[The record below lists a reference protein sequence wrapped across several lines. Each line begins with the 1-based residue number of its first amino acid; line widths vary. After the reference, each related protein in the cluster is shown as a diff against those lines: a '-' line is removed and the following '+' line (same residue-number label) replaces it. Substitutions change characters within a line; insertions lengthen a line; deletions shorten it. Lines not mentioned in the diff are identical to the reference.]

1 MNLGGNQMGSHRR
14 KSRGR
19 NGRRALTT
27 AFCSLLVFAVGFGQA
42 ALPANAGGPSLTM
55 GQVSTGNSSSS
66 GGPHTTREISQHVLA
81 AAAATVA
88 PNHVGIDLEG
98 CRNGGS
104 ITLPIAGKF
113 ICPDAAYTSGNLGKG
128 WNELDLVPHRVTTTS
143 GSQAGTTTD
152 YDFNIT
158 ADGEDGGHP
167 GYDLL
172 TVPEVN
178 AAKSDASCT
187 VSSSAQGAKTPGIGG
202 TDTSIYRTLHV
213 HQDKGTTC
221 VIDWAE
227 RLALVSHLYPGS
239 SLHSNLTQADFSTG
253 GVGAQDVSIPVKE
266 ISPQELSKTETA
278 TQGAGNVW
286 RVSKQATP
294 ASLNFPQT
302 CNPDNPTSKTVSIDV
317 TVTKTVQQSGN
328 TVVHAE
334 ITATNP
340 AHRIVDVTISDSIFE
355 GAIGSSTLANALS
368 GTNPKT
374 FPLTSVPPESSVT
387 LVHEIEVA
395 NGAANVYSDKAT
407 AHYTDHAFPNVTIP
421 GQTEATAQANV
432 VVNTSNAN
440 SSVVVTDL
448 ESISGNP
455 DVQYRIDGGSA
466 AGTYKFNDGALETYT
481 PGTTGYTT
489 RPVLWTSGSV
499 SQTTTF
505 HFFKTVR
512 VAQPTSGDAT
522 LADTATVLGDQG
534 ATLSTA
540 NASVAISTA
549 LDCPDVVVTKTAV
562 KDTIDA
568 GDTASFTITVTNNGP
583 GVAKN
588 VTLNDPLPAGI
599 AWQDDS
605 ADCSVTNG
613 TLSCQFG
620 DLNPGESRTVH
631 VSGTTDAQDCKVL
644 LNTAT
649 VSASNE
655 PQANQGNNTDSAT
668 ITVLCPSLNIS
679 KIADKQSVSAGDPI
693 GYTITVTNSG
703 QGAATNVVVT
713 DTLPTNGG
721 LSWTID
727 GGTGAQD
734 CSITNGVLTC
744 TFPSIAAGAS
754 VTVHLSSPTTT
765 ATCGTVVNTA
775 SATSSNDGSPSTGP
789 VSITVDCPDVQ
800 VVKTADNGTI
810 NAGDTAAFT
819 IVVTN
824 NGPGVAKGVTLADT
838 LPAGVTWHEDSPD
851 CSIVNGV
858 LSCQFG
864 NLASGASRTIHVT
877 GTTDAADCGTLEN
890 TATVSATNE
899 SQDALANNTSTA
911 TITVNCPDVQV
922 TKTADNGTI
931 SAGDTAAFTIV
942 VKNNGPGVANDVTLA
957 DTLPA
962 GVDWQ
967 QDNADCSIA
976 GGVLTCGFGDL
987 ASGATRTIHVSGKTD
1002 AADCG
1007 TLHNQVTVSATNESS
1022 DDLGNNTSSADITV
1036 NCPGISVT
1044 KTADDTTVDA
1054 ADQVGFT
1061 VTVANAGPGTAT
1073 DVHLDDPLPT
1083 NPGLDWSIDG
1093 GTGQQLCQIT
1103 QGDLVCDFGDMPAQ
1117 TSYTV
1122 HITSDTDATTCGEI
1136 DNTATVTI
1144 SNGDGD
1150 EASAS
1155 ITVNCPPL
1163 GIDIEKTGPTLA
1175 HVGDT
1180 ITYDFAVQLATP
1192 ETLFNVT
1199 VSDPNCN
1206 EGAPVYVSGDD
1217 GDNALEQGEVWLY
1230 QCTHVVLDTDPDPL
1244 PNTATVQGTA
1254 DDGRSTSDEDSWSVD
1269 LIHPA
1274 IKIVKTVDPIS
1285 GNPGDTVTYTYVVT
1299 NTGDTTLF
1307 NVSVDDDVIGHIGDI
1322 AQLDPGQSVTLT
1334 KDFVLPA
1341 NQLTVTN
1348 VGTATGTDVLGKTV
1362 TDDDDAN
1369 VTIVEAAHNPP
1380 KPPKPTAFTGSD
1392 AARLG
1397 LITLVLLGLG
1407 ALALMIGRRRRN
1419 DTA

>member
-1 MNLGGNQMGSHRR
+1 MASHRR
-14 KSRGR
+14 TSRAR
-19 NGRRALTT
+19 TGRRALTT

-42 ALPANAGGPSLTM
+42 ALPANAGGPGLTM

-66 GGPHTTREISQHVLA
+66 GGPQTTREISQHVLA

-88 PNHVGIDLEG
+88 PSHVGINLEG

-128 WNELDLVPHRVTTTS
+128 WNELDLVPHRVTTSS
-143 GSQAGTTTD
+143 GTQAGTTTD

-172 TVPEVN
+172 TMPEVN

-187 VSSSAQGAKTPGIGG
+187 VSSSDQGAKTPGIGG

-227 RLALVSHLYPGS
+227 RLALGSHLYPGS
-239 SLHSNLTQADFSTG
+239 SLHSNLTETDFSTG
-253 GVGAQDVSIPVKE
+253 GIGAQDVSIPVKE

-286 RVSKQATP
+286 RVNKQATP
-294 ASLNFPQT
+294 GSLDFPRT
-302 CNPDNPTSKTVSIDV
+302 CNPDNPTSKTVQIDV

-355 GAIGSSTLANALS
+355 GAIGSSTLATALS

-374 FPLTSVPPESSVT
+374 FPLTSVDPESSVT

-395 NGAANVYSDKAT
+395 NGSANIFSDKAT
-407 AHYTDHAFPNVTIP
+407 AKYTDHAFPDVTIP

-455 DVQYRIDGGSA
+455 DVQYRIDAGSA

-505 HFFKTVR
+505 HFVKTVR
-512 VAQPTSGDAT
+512 VSKPTSGDAT
-522 LADTATVLGDQG
+522 LADTATLLGDQG

-540 NASVAISTA
+540 NASVAISTD
-549 LDCPDVVVTKTAV
+549 LNCPDVVVTKTAP

-583 GVAKN
+583 GIAKN

-599 AWQDDS
+599 VWQDDS
-605 ADCSVTNG
+605 ADCSITNG

-620 DLNPGESRTVH
+620 DLDPGESRTVH
-631 VSGTTDAQDCKVL
+631 VSGTTDAQDCGVL

-655 PQANQGNNTDSAT
+655 PQENQGNNTDSAD
-668 ITVLCPSLNIS
+668 ITVLCPSLNIT
-679 KIADKQSVSAGDPI
+679 KIADDQSVSAGDPV
-693 GYTITVTNSG
+693 GYTITVTNNG
-703 QGAATNVVVT
+703 QGTAKNVVVS

-721 LSWTID
+721 LSWSID

-734 CSITNGVLTC
+734 CSIVNGLLTC
-744 TFPSIAAGAS
+744 TFPSIAPGAS
-754 VTVHLSSPTTT
+754 VTVHLTSPTTA
-765 ATCGTVVNTA
+765 ATCGEVVNSAT
-775 SATSSNDGSPSTGP
+775 ATSSNDGSPSTGP
-789 VSITVDCPDVQ
+789 VTITVDCPDVQ

-810 NAGDTAAFT
+810 SAGDTAAFT

-824 NGPGVAKGVTLADT
+824 NGPGVAKHVTL
-838 LPAGVTWHEDSPD
+838 S
-851 CSIVNGV
+851 
-858 LSCQFG
+858 
-864 NLASGASRTIHVT
+864 
-877 GTTDAADCGTLEN
+877 
-890 TATVSATNE
+890 
-899 SQDALANNTSTA
+899 
-911 TITVNCPDVQV
+911 
-922 TKTADNGTI
+922 
-931 SAGDTAAFTIV
+931 
-942 VKNNGPGVANDVTLA
+942 

-967 QDNADCSIA
+967 QDNADCSITA
-976 GGVLTCGFGDL
+976 GVLSCDFGNL
-987 ASGATRTIHVSGKTD
+987 TSGASRTIHVSGKTD

-1007 TLHNQVTVSATNESS
+1007 TLHNTATVSATNESS
-1022 DDLGNNTSSADITV
+1022 DDLANNTSSADITV

-1044 KTADDTTVDA
+1044 KTADDATVDA

-1061 VTVANAGPGTAT
+1061 ITVANAGPGTAT

-1103 QGDLVCDFGDMPAQ
+1103 QGDLVCDFGDMPAE

-1163 GIDIEKTGPTLA
+1163 GIDIEKDGPTQA

-1180 ITYDFAVQLATP
+1180 ITYNF
-1192 ETLFNVT
+1192 
-1199 VSDPNCN
+1199 
-1206 EGAPVYVSGDD
+1206 
-1217 GDNALEQGEVWLY
+1217 
-1230 QCTHVVLDTDPDPL
+1230 
-1244 PNTATVQGTA
+1244 
-1254 DDGRSTSDEDSWSVD
+1254 
-1269 LIHPA
+1269 
-1274 IKIVKTVDPIS
+1274 
-1285 GNPGDTVTYTYVVT
+1285 
-1299 NTGDTTLF
+1299 
-1307 NVSVDDDVIGHIGDI
+1307 
-1322 AQLDPGQSVTLT
+1322 
-1334 KDFVLPA
+1334 
-1341 NQLTVTN
+1341 
-1348 VGTATGTDVLGKTV
+1348 
-1362 TDDDDAN
+1362 
-1369 VTIVEAAHNPP
+1369 
-1380 KPPKPTAFTGSD
+1380 
-1392 AARLG
+1392 
-1397 LITLVLLGLG
+1397 
-1407 ALALMIGRRRRN
+1407 
-1419 DTA
+1419 

>member
-1 MNLGGNQMGSHRR
+1 MDLGDNRMRSHRIT
-14 KSRGR
+14 RGR
-19 NGRRALTT
+19 SGRRALVT

-42 ALPANAGGPSLTM
+42 VLPANAGSPSLTM
-55 GQVSTGNSSSS
+55 GQVSTGNSAKPA
-66 GGPHTTREISQHVLA
+66 GPQTTRKIGQHVLV

-88 PNHVGIDLEG
+88 PNHVGINLEG
-98 CRNGGS
+98 CRNNGS

-113 ICPDAAYTSGNLGKG
+113 VCPDAAYTSGNLGKG
-128 WNELDLVPHRVTTTS
+128 WNELDLVPHRVTTTA

-158 ADGEDGGHP
+158 ADGENGGHP

-178 AAKSDASCT
+178 AAKSDASCS

-213 HQDKGTTC
+213 HQAKGTTC

-227 RLALVSHLYPGS
+227 RLALGSHLYPGS
-239 SLHSNLTQADFSTG
+239 SLHSNLAQADFSTG
-253 GVGAQDVSIPVKE
+253 GIGAQDVSIPVKE

-294 ASLNFPQT
+294 TSINFPQT
-302 CNPDNPTSKTVSIDV
+302 CNPNNPTSKTVQIDV

-328 TVVHAE
+328 TIVHAE

-355 GAIGSSTLANALS
+355 GAVGSSTLATALS

-374 FPLTSVPPESSVT
+374 FPLTSVAAESSVT

-407 AHYTDHAFPNVTIP
+407 AVYTDHAFPNVQIP
-421 GQTEATAQANV
+421 GNTTATAQANV
-432 VVNTSNAN
+432 AVNTSNAD

-455 DVQYRIDGGSA
+455 DVQYRIDAGSA
-466 AGTYKFNDGALETYT
+466 TGTYAFNDGALETYA

-499 SQTTTF
+499 SQSTTF

-512 VAQPTSGDAT
+512 VAKPTSGDAT
-522 LADTATVLGDQG
+522 LADTATVLGDRG

-549 LDCPDVVVTKTAV
+549 LDCPDVIVTKTAQ
-562 KDTIDA
+562 KDVIDA
-568 GDTASFTITVTNNGP
+568 GDTAAFTITVTNNGP

-588 VTLNDPLPAGI
+588 VTLSDPLPSGV

-605 ADCSVTNG
+605 AVCSISNG

-620 DLNPGESRTVH
+620 DLNAGASRTVH
-631 VSGTTDAQDCKVL
+631 VSGKTDQQDCKVL

-649 VSASNE
+649 VSSSNE
-655 PQANQGNNTDSAT
+655 PEANQGNNSDSAT
-668 ITVLCPSLNIS
+668 ITVLCPSLNLT
-679 KIADKQSVSAGDPI
+679 KIADDQSVSAGDPI

-703 QGAATNVVVT
+703 QGAATDVVVS
-713 DTLPTNGG
+713 DTLPTNDG
-721 LSWTID
+721 LSWSID

-754 VTVHLSSPTTT
+754 VMVHLTSPTTGG
-765 ATCGTVVNTA
+765 TCGDVVNTA
-775 SATSSNDGSPSTGP
+775 SAISGNDGSPSTGP
-789 VSITVDCPDVQ
+789 VTIAVDCPDLQ

-810 NAGDTAAFT
+810 SAGDPAAFT

-824 NGPGVAKGVTLADT
+824 NGPGVAKAASLTDT
-838 LPAGVTWHEDSPD
+838 LPG
-851 CSIVNGV
+851 
-858 LSCQFG
+858 
-864 NLASGASRTIHVT
+864 
-877 GTTDAADCGTLEN
+877 
-890 TATVSATNE
+890 
-899 SQDALANNTSTA
+899 
-911 TITVNCPDVQV
+911 
-922 TKTADNGTI
+922 
-931 SAGDTAAFTIV
+931 
-942 VKNNGPGVANDVTLA
+942 
-957 DTLPA
+957 
-962 GVDWQ
+962 GVDWH
-967 QDNADCSIA
+967 QDNADCSITA
-976 GGVLTCGFGDL
+976 GVLTCDFGEL
-987 ASGATRTIHVSGKTD
+987 ASGATRTIHVSGTTD

-1007 TLHNQVTVSATNESS
+1007 TLHNTASVSASNESQ
-1022 DDLGNNTSSADITV
+1022 DELANNTSSAQIAVDCPDLQVVKTADNGTISAGDPAAFTIVVTNNGPGVAKAASLTDTLPGGVDWHQDNADCSITAGV
-1036 NCPGISVT
+1036 LTCDFGELASGATRTIHVSGTTDAADCGTLHNTASVSASNESQDELANNTSSAQIAVDCPSISVT
-1044 KTADDTTVDA
+1044 KTADDTTADA

-1061 VTVANAGPGTAT
+1061 ITVANAGPGTAK

-1093 GTGQQLCQIT
+1093 GTGQQLCKIT
-1103 QGDLVCDFGDMPAQ
+1103 QGDLVCDFGDMSAES
-1117 TSYTV
+1117 SYSV
-1122 HITSDTDATTCGEI
+1122 HITSATDATTCGEI

-1150 EASAS
+1150 KASAS
-1155 ITVNCPPL
+1155 IDVNCSPL
-1163 GIDIEKTGPTLA
+1163 GIDIVKSGPDLA

-1180 ITYDFAVQLATP
+1180 ITYHFAVQLTTP

-1206 EGAPVYVSGDD
+1206 EDAPMYVSGDD
-1217 GDNALEQGEVWLY
+1217 GDNALEQGEVWQY
-1230 QCTHVVLDTDPDPL
+1230 ECSHIVTDTDPDPL

-1254 DDGRSTSDEDSWSVD
+1254 DDGRTTTDESSWSVE

-1274 IKIVKTVDPIS
+1274 IKIVKTVNPIS

-1299 NTGDTTLF
+1299 NTGDTTLY
-1307 NVSVDDDVIGHIGDI
+1307 NISVDDDVIGHIGDLD
-1322 AQLDPGQSVTLT
+1322 QLEPGQSVTLT
-1334 KDFVLPA
+1334 KDWILPA
-1341 NQLTVTN
+1341 DELVVTN
-1348 VGTATGTDVLGKTV
+1348 VGTATGTDVLGQTV
-1362 TDDDDAN
+1362 TDNDDAN
-1369 VTIVEAAHNPP
+1369 VTIVKAAHNPP
-1380 KPPKPTAFTGSD
+1380 KPPPPTAFTGSD

-1397 LITLVLLGLG
+1397 LITLILLGLG
-1407 ALALMIGRRRRN
+1407 AMALVIGRRRRD

>member
-1 MNLGGNQMGSHRR
+1 M
-14 KSRGR
+14 
-19 NGRRALTT
+19 
-27 AFCSLLVFAVGFGQA
+27 
-42 ALPANAGGPSLTM
+42 
-55 GQVSTGNSSSS
+55 
-66 GGPHTTREISQHVLA
+66 
-81 AAAATVA
+81 
-88 PNHVGIDLEG
+88 
-98 CRNGGS
+98 
-104 ITLPIAGKF
+104 
-113 ICPDAAYTSGNLGKG
+113 
-128 WNELDLVPHRVTTTS
+128 
-143 GSQAGTTTD
+143 
-152 YDFNIT
+152 
-158 ADGEDGGHP
+158 
-167 GYDLL
+167 
-172 TVPEVN
+172 
-178 AAKSDASCT
+178 
-187 VSSSAQGAKTPGIGG
+187 
-202 TDTSIYRTLHV
+202 
-213 HQDKGTTC
+213 
-221 VIDWAE
+221 
-227 RLALVSHLYPGS
+227 
-239 SLHSNLTQADFSTG
+239 
-253 GVGAQDVSIPVKE
+253 
-266 ISPQELSKTETA
+266 
-278 TQGAGNVW
+278 
-286 RVSKQATP
+286 
-294 ASLNFPQT
+294 
-302 CNPDNPTSKTVSIDV
+302 
-317 TVTKTVQQSGN
+317 
-328 TVVHAE
+328 
-334 ITATNP
+334 
-340 AHRIVDVTISDSIFE
+340 
-355 GAIGSSTLANALS
+355 
-368 GTNPKT
+368 
-374 FPLTSVPPESSVT
+374 
-387 LVHEIEVA
+387 
-395 NGAANVYSDKAT
+395 
-407 AHYTDHAFPNVTIP
+407 TIP
-421 GQTEATAQANV
+421 GQTEATAQATV

-455 DVQYRIDGGSA
+455 DVQYRIDTGSA

-512 VAQPTSGDAT
+512 VAKPTSGDAT

-540 NASVAISTA
+540 DASVAISTD
-549 LDCPDVVVTKTAV
+549 LNCPDVVVTKTAP

-583 GVAKN
+583 GIAKN

-605 ADCSVTNG
+605 ADCSITNG

-620 DLNPGESRTVH
+620 DLDPGESRTVH
-631 VSGTTDAQDCKVL
+631 VSGTTDAQDCGVL

-655 PQANQGNNTDSAT
+655 PQENQGNNTDSAD
-668 ITVLCPSLNIS
+668 ITVLCPSLNIT
-679 KIADKQSVSAGDPI
+679 KIADDQSVSAGDPV
-693 GYTITVTNSG
+693 GYTITVTNNG
-703 QGAATNVVVT
+703 QGTAKNVVVS

-721 LSWTID
+721 LNWSID

-744 TFPSIAAGAS
+744 TFPSIAPGAS
-754 VTVHLSSPTTT
+754 VTVHLTSPTTA
-765 ATCGTVVNTA
+765 ATCGEVVNSA

-789 VSITVDCPDVQ
+789 VTITVDCPDVQ

-810 NAGDTAAFT
+810 SAGDTAAFT

-824 NGPGVAKGVTLADT
+824 NGPGVAKHVTLSDT
-838 LPAGVTWHEDSPD
+838 LPVGVDWQQDNAD
-851 CSIVNGV
+851 CSITTGV
-858 LSCQFG
+858 LSCDFG

-877 GTTDAADCGTLEN
+877 G
-890 TATVSATNE
+890 
-899 SQDALANNTSTA
+899 
-911 TITVNCPDVQV
+911 
-922 TKTADNGTI
+922 
-931 SAGDTAAFTIV
+931 
-942 VKNNGPGVANDVTLA
+942 
-957 DTLPA
+957 
-962 GVDWQ
+962 
-967 QDNADCSIA
+967 
-976 GGVLTCGFGDL
+976 
-987 ASGATRTIHVSGKTD
+987 KTD

-1007 TLHNQVTVSATNESS
+1007 TLHNTATVSATNESS

-1044 KTADDTTVDA
+1044 KTADDATVDA

-1061 VTVANAGPGTAT
+1061 ITVANAGPGTAT

-1103 QGDLVCDFGDMPAQ
+1103 QGDLVCDFGDMPAE

-1150 EASAS
+1150 EASDS

-1163 GIDIEKTGPTLA
+1163 GIDIEKTGPTQA

-1180 ITYDFAVQLATP
+1180 ITYDFSVQLTTP

-1254 DDGRSTSDEDSWSVD
+1254 DDGRTTSDEDSWSVD

-1285 GNPGDTVTYTYVVT
+1285 GSPGDTVTYTYVVT

-1322 AQLDPGQSVTLT
+1322 DQLDPGQSVTLT
-1334 KDFVLPA
+1334 KDYVLPA
-1341 NQLTVTN
+1341 GQLSVTN

-1362 TDDDDAN
+1362 TDDDDAS
-1369 VTIVEAAHNPP
+1369 VTIVKAAHSPP
-1380 KPPKPTAFTGSD
+1380 TPPKPTAFTGSD

-1407 ALALMIGRRRRN
+1407 ALALMIGRRRRD

>member
-1 MNLGGNQMGSHRR
+1 LDLGGNQMGSHTTTRR
-14 KSRGR
+14 RT
-19 NGRRALTT
+19 GRRALTT
-27 AFCSLLVFAVGFGQA
+27 AFCSLLIFAIGFGQA

-55 GQVSTGNSSSS
+55 GKVSTGDSTAP
-66 GGPHTTREISQHVLA
+66 GGPQTTRDITRHVLA

-88 PNHVGIDLEG
+88 PNHVGINLEG
-98 CRNGGS
+98 CRNDGS

-128 WNELDLVPHRVTTTS
+128 WNELDLVPHRVTTSS
-143 GSQAGTTTD
+143 GSQAATTTD

-187 VSSSAQGAKTPGIGG
+187 VTSSAQGAKTPGIGG

-227 RLALVSHLYPGS
+227 RLALGSHLYPGS

-253 GVGAQDVSIPVKE
+253 GIGAQDVSIPVKE

-286 RVSKQATP
+286 RVSKQVTP

-302 CNPDNPTSKTVSIDV
+302 CNPDTPTSKTVSIDV
-317 TVTKTVQQSGN
+317 TVTKTVQESGN

-455 DVQYRIDGGSA
+455 DVEYRIDTGSA

-512 VAQPTSGDAT
+512 VAKPTSGDAT
-522 LADTATVLGDQG
+522 LADTAKVLGDQG

-549 LDCPDVVVTKTAV
+549 LDCPDVVVTKTAQ
-562 KDTIDA
+562 KDVIDA

-588 VTLNDPLPAGI
+588 VTLDDPLPAGI

-605 ADCSVTNG
+605 ADCSITNG

-620 DLNPGESRTVH
+620 DLDAGESRTVH
-631 VSGTTDAQDCKVL
+631 VSGTTDKQDCKVL

-649 VSASNE
+649 VSSSNE
-655 PQANQGNNTDSAT
+655 PQANQGNNSDSAT

-679 KIADKQSVSAGDPI
+679 KIADEQSVNAGDPI

-721 LSWTID
+721 LSWSID

-754 VTVHLSSPTTT
+754 VTVHLSSPTTS

-789 VSITVDCPDVQ
+789 VTITVDCPDVQ

-851 CSIVNGV
+851 CSISSGV

-864 NLASGASRTIHVT
+864 NLPSGASRTIHVT
-877 GTTDAADCGTLEN
+877 GATDAADCGTLKN

-911 TITVNCPDVQV
+911 TITVNCPDIEVE
-922 TKTADNGTI
+922 KDADHG
-931 SAGDTAAFTIV
+931 
-942 VKNNGPGVANDVTLA
+942 
-957 DTLPA
+957 
-962 GVDWQ
+962 
-967 QDNADCSIA
+967 
-976 GGVLTCGFGDL
+976 
-987 ASGATRTIHVSGKTD
+987 
-1002 AADCG
+1002 
-1007 TLHNQVTVSATNESS
+1007 
-1022 DDLGNNTSSADITV
+1022 
-1036 NCPGISVT
+1036 
-1044 KTADDTTVDA
+1044 TVDA
-1054 ADQVGFT
+1054 ADPVGFT
-1061 VTVANAGPGTAT
+1061 ITVSNIGAGTAT
-1073 DVHLDDPLPT
+1073 DVHLNDPLPT
-1083 NPGLDWSIDG
+1083 NPGLVWSIDG
-1093 GTGQQLCQIT
+1093 GTGQQFCKIT
-1103 QGDLVCDFGDMPAQ
+1103 QGDLVCDFGDMGPDS
-1117 TSYTV
+1117 SYTV
-1122 HITSDTDATTCGEI
+1122 HISSDTDATTCGEI

-1144 SNGDGD
+1144 SNGKGD
-1150 EASAS
+1150 DDDAS

-1163 GIDIEKTGPTLA
+1163 GIDIEKTGPELA

-1180 ITYDFAVQLATP
+1180 ITYHFAVQLTTP

-1199 VSDPNCN
+1199 VNDPNCN

-1217 GDNALEQGEVWLY
+1217 GDNALEQGEVWQY
-1230 QCTHVVLDTDPDPL
+1230 ECTHVVLDTDPDPL

-1254 DDGRSTSDEDSWSVD
+1254 DDGRSATDEDSWSVD

-1299 NTGDTTLF
+1299 NTGDTTLY
-1307 NVSVDDDVIGHIGDI
+1307 NISVDDDVIGHIGDI
-1322 AQLDPGQSVTLT
+1322 DQLDPGASETLT
-1334 KDFVLPA
+1334 KDFVLPE
-1341 NQLTVTN
+1341 NELSVTN

-1362 TDDDDAN
+1362 KDDDDAN

-1407 ALALMIGRRRRN
+1407 ALALVIGRRRRD

>member
-1 MNLGGNQMGSHRR
+1 M
-14 KSRGR
+14 
-19 NGRRALTT
+19 
-27 AFCSLLVFAVGFGQA
+27 
-42 ALPANAGGPSLTM
+42 
-55 GQVSTGNSSSS
+55 
-66 GGPHTTREISQHVLA
+66 
-81 AAAATVA
+81 
-88 PNHVGIDLEG
+88 
-98 CRNGGS
+98 
-104 ITLPIAGKF
+104 
-113 ICPDAAYTSGNLGKG
+113 
-128 WNELDLVPHRVTTTS
+128 
-143 GSQAGTTTD
+143 
-152 YDFNIT
+152 
-158 ADGEDGGHP
+158 
-167 GYDLL
+167 
-172 TVPEVN
+172 
-178 AAKSDASCT
+178 
-187 VSSSAQGAKTPGIGG
+187 
-202 TDTSIYRTLHV
+202 
-213 HQDKGTTC
+213 
-221 VIDWAE
+221 
-227 RLALVSHLYPGS
+227 
-239 SLHSNLTQADFSTG
+239 
-253 GVGAQDVSIPVKE
+253 
-266 ISPQELSKTETA
+266 
-278 TQGAGNVW
+278 
-286 RVSKQATP
+286 
-294 ASLNFPQT
+294 
-302 CNPDNPTSKTVSIDV
+302 
-317 TVTKTVQQSGN
+317 
-328 TVVHAE
+328 
-334 ITATNP
+334 
-340 AHRIVDVTISDSIFE
+340 
-355 GAIGSSTLANALS
+355 
-368 GTNPKT
+368 
-374 FPLTSVPPESSVT
+374 
-387 LVHEIEVA
+387 
-395 NGAANVYSDKAT
+395 
-407 AHYTDHAFPNVTIP
+407 
-421 GQTEATAQANV
+421 
-432 VVNTSNAN
+432 VNTSNAN

-455 DVQYRIDGGSA
+455 DVQYRIDTGSA

-512 VAQPTSGDAT
+512 VAKPTSGDAT

-540 NASVAISTA
+540 DASVAISTD
-549 LDCPDVVVTKTAV
+549 LNCPDVVVTKTAP

-583 GVAKN
+583 GIAKN

-605 ADCSVTNG
+605 ADCSITNG

-620 DLNPGESRTVH
+620 DLDPGESRTVH
-631 VSGTTDAQDCKVL
+631 VSGTTDAQDCGVL

-655 PQANQGNNTDSAT
+655 PQENQGNNTDSAD
-668 ITVLCPSLNIS
+668 ITVLCPSLNIT
-679 KIADKQSVSAGDPI
+679 KIADDQSVSAGDTV
-693 GYTITVTNSG
+693 GYTITVTNNG
-703 QGAATNVVVT
+703 QGTAKNVVVS

-721 LSWTID
+721 LNWSID

-744 TFPSIAAGAS
+744 TFPSIAPGAS
-754 VTVHLSSPTTT
+754 VTVHLTSPTTA
-765 ATCGTVVNTA
+765 ATCGEVVNSA

-789 VSITVDCPDVQ
+789 VTITVDCPDVQ

-810 NAGDTAAFT
+810 SAGDTAAFT

-824 NGPGVAKGVTLADT
+824 NGPGVAKHVTLSDT
-838 LPAGVTWHEDSPD
+838 LPVGVDWQQDNAD
-851 CSIVNGV
+851 CSITTGV
-858 LSCQFG
+858 LSCDFG

-877 GTTDAADCGTLEN
+877 G
-890 TATVSATNE
+890 
-899 SQDALANNTSTA
+899 
-911 TITVNCPDVQV
+911 
-922 TKTADNGTI
+922 
-931 SAGDTAAFTIV
+931 
-942 VKNNGPGVANDVTLA
+942 
-957 DTLPA
+957 
-962 GVDWQ
+962 
-967 QDNADCSIA
+967 
-976 GGVLTCGFGDL
+976 
-987 ASGATRTIHVSGKTD
+987 KTD
-1002 AADCG
+1002 AADCS
-1007 TLHNQVTVSATNESS
+1007 TLHNTATVSATNESS

-1036 NCPGISVT
+1036 DCPGISVT
-1044 KTADDTTVDA
+1044 KTADDATVDA

-1061 VTVANAGPGTAT
+1061 ITVANAGPGTAT

-1103 QGDLVCDFGDMPAQ
+1103 QGDLVCDFGDMPAE

-1163 GIDIEKTGPTLA
+1163 GIDIEKTGPTQA

-1180 ITYDFAVQLATP
+1180 ITYDFSVQLTTP

-1254 DDGRSTSDEDSWSVD
+1254 DDGRTTSDEDSWSVD

-1285 GNPGDTVTYTYVVT
+1285 GSPGDTVTYTYVVT

-1322 AQLDPGQSVTLT
+1322 DQLDPGQSVTLT
-1334 KDFVLPA
+1334 KDYVLPA
-1341 NQLTVTN
+1341 GQLGVTN

-1362 TDDDDAN
+1362 TDDDDAS
-1369 VTIVEAAHNPP
+1369 VTIVKAAHSPP
-1380 KPPKPTAFTGSD
+1380 TPPKPTAFTGSD

-1407 ALALMIGRRRRN
+1407 ALALMIGRRRRD

>member
-1 MNLGGNQMGSHRR
+1 M
-14 KSRGR
+14 
-19 NGRRALTT
+19 
-27 AFCSLLVFAVGFGQA
+27 
-42 ALPANAGGPSLTM
+42 
-55 GQVSTGNSSSS
+55 
-66 GGPHTTREISQHVLA
+66 
-81 AAAATVA
+81 
-88 PNHVGIDLEG
+88 
-98 CRNGGS
+98 
-104 ITLPIAGKF
+104 
-113 ICPDAAYTSGNLGKG
+113 
-128 WNELDLVPHRVTTTS
+128 
-143 GSQAGTTTD
+143 
-152 YDFNIT
+152 
-158 ADGEDGGHP
+158 
-167 GYDLL
+167 
-172 TVPEVN
+172 
-178 AAKSDASCT
+178 
-187 VSSSAQGAKTPGIGG
+187 
-202 TDTSIYRTLHV
+202 
-213 HQDKGTTC
+213 
-221 VIDWAE
+221 
-227 RLALVSHLYPGS
+227 
-239 SLHSNLTQADFSTG
+239 
-253 GVGAQDVSIPVKE
+253 
-266 ISPQELSKTETA
+266 
-278 TQGAGNVW
+278 
-286 RVSKQATP
+286 
-294 ASLNFPQT
+294 
-302 CNPDNPTSKTVSIDV
+302 
-317 TVTKTVQQSGN
+317 
-328 TVVHAE
+328 
-334 ITATNP
+334 
-340 AHRIVDVTISDSIFE
+340 
-355 GAIGSSTLANALS
+355 
-368 GTNPKT
+368 
-374 FPLTSVPPESSVT
+374 
-387 LVHEIEVA
+387 
-395 NGAANVYSDKAT
+395 
-407 AHYTDHAFPNVTIP
+407 TIP
-421 GQTEATAQANV
+421 GQTEATAQATV

-455 DVQYRIDGGSA
+455 DVQYRIDTGSA

-512 VAQPTSGDAT
+512 VAKPTSGDAT

-540 NASVAISTA
+540 DASVAISTD
-549 LDCPDVVVTKTAV
+549 LNCPDVVVTKTAP

-583 GVAKN
+583 GIAKN

-605 ADCSVTNG
+605 ADCSITNG

-620 DLNPGESRTVH
+620 DLDPGESRTVH
-631 VSGTTDAQDCKVL
+631 VSGTTDAQDCGVL

-655 PQANQGNNTDSAT
+655 PQENQGNNTDSAD
-668 ITVLCPSLNIS
+668 ITVLCPSLNIT
-679 KIADKQSVSAGDPI
+679 KIADDQSVSAGDPV
-693 GYTITVTNSG
+693 GYTITVTNNG
-703 QGAATNVVVT
+703 QGTAKNVVVS

-721 LSWTID
+721 LNWSID

-744 TFPSIAAGAS
+744 TFPSIAPGAS
-754 VTVHLSSPTTT
+754 VTVHLTSPTTA
-765 ATCGTVVNTA
+765 ATCGEVVNSA

-789 VSITVDCPDVQ
+789 VTITVDCPDVQ

-810 NAGDTAAFT
+810 SAGDTAAFT

-824 NGPGVAKGVTLADT
+824 NGPGVAKHVTLSDT
-838 LPAGVTWHEDSPD
+838 LPVGVDWQQDNAD
-851 CSIVNGV
+851 CSITTGV
-858 LSCQFG
+858 LSCDFG

-877 GTTDAADCGTLEN
+877 G
-890 TATVSATNE
+890 
-899 SQDALANNTSTA
+899 
-911 TITVNCPDVQV
+911 
-922 TKTADNGTI
+922 
-931 SAGDTAAFTIV
+931 
-942 VKNNGPGVANDVTLA
+942 
-957 DTLPA
+957 
-962 GVDWQ
+962 
-967 QDNADCSIA
+967 
-976 GGVLTCGFGDL
+976 
-987 ASGATRTIHVSGKTD
+987 KTD
-1002 AADCG
+1002 AADCS
-1007 TLHNQVTVSATNESS
+1007 TLHNTATVSATNESS

-1036 NCPGISVT
+1036 DCPGISVT
-1044 KTADDTTVDA
+1044 KTADDATVDA

-1061 VTVANAGPGTAT
+1061 ITVANAGPGTAT

-1103 QGDLVCDFGDMPAQ
+1103 QGDLVCDFGDMPAE

-1163 GIDIEKTGPTLA
+1163 GIDIEKTGPTQA

-1180 ITYDFAVQLATP
+1180 ITYNFSVQLTTP

-1230 QCTHVVLDTDPDPL
+1230 QCTHVVLDSDPDPL

-1254 DDGRSTSDEDSWSVD
+1254 DDGRTTSDEDSWSVD

-1285 GNPGDTVTYTYVVT
+1285 GSPGDTVTYTYVVT

-1322 AQLDPGQSVTLT
+1322 DQLDPGQSVTLT
-1334 KDFVLPA
+1334 KDYVLPA
-1341 NQLTVTN
+1341 GQLGVTN

-1362 TDDDDAN
+1362 TDDDDAS
-1369 VTIVEAAHNPP
+1369 VTIVKAAHSPP
-1380 KPPKPTAFTGSD
+1380 TPPKPTAFTGSD

-1407 ALALMIGRRRRN
+1407 ALALMIGRRRRD